1 MIPKVV
7 HFCWFS
13 NDPFP
18 VEIKICL
25 DSWKRIIPDF
35 EIRRWTYEDA
45 RAIGCQYIN
54 EALDKRKW
62 AFAADVVRFYA
73 LWKEG
78 GVYMDSDIL
87 LRKRF
92 DKFIPEKGFATFIE
106 GIVGQNVYKLQA
118 AFLIGEK
125 GNVFCKDMYDMYN
138 SRHFI
143 LPDGTLDM
151 TISPI
156 LMLDVAVRYG
166 FKNEDCE
173 QHLAPDIIVYPGHYV
188 IPSKKSDKTLRTPES
203 FALHTLYGN
212 WRHRKLSRR
221 LVLLAKHIITWLRY
235 YARFRR

>member
-73 LWKEG
+73 LWKER

-221 LVLLAKHIITWLRY
+221 LELLAKHIITWLRY

>member
-25 DSWKRIIPDF
+25 DSWKRIIPVIAGYV
-35 EIRRWTYEDA
+35 IRQIA
-45 RAIGCQYIN
+45 GI
-54 EALDKRKW
+54 
-62 AFAADVVRFYA
+62 F
-73 LWKEG
+73 
-78 GVYMDSDIL
+78 VYD
-87 LRKRF
+87 F

-221 LVLLAKHIITWLRY
+221 LELLAKHIITWLRY

>member
-212 WRHRKLSRR
+212 WRHRN
-221 LVLLAKHIITWLRY
+221 
-235 YARFRR
+235 